1 MTHATE
7 PLVTIRDLSVEFPTS
22 QGVVRAVDSV
32 SFEMQPGE
40 IVGLVGESASGKS
53 TLGLSLLRMVP
64 RPGRV
69 SAHEITFAGV
79 DIQAAS
85 EAEMRRIRGAEI
97 ALIVQDALATLNP
110 VTTIG
115 EQVMHI
121 LRDHKAPGGRA
132 EHRARALRAFEEVRL
147 PDPEGVMTKYAHEL
161 SGGMQ
166 QRVAIAQGLLLEPQ
180 LIVADEP
187 TTALDVTVQA
197 QILEL
202 LRGISTRRGT
212 SMIFVTHDLAT
223 VAEICDRVLVMYA
236 GRIVESGRVDEV
248 FADPQHP
255 YTRALLASLLP
266 LGGTPPE
273 RLDAIPG
280 QPPRVDDW
288 PTGCRFHPR
297 CPRFRMLGDPE
308 ICRTTDPVPDRSLP
322 HWAACHF
329 ANEEKSA

>member
-1 MTHATE
+1 
-7 PLVTIRDLSVEFPTS
+7 
-22 QGVVRAVDSV
+22 
-32 SFEMQPGE
+32 
-40 IVGLVGESASGKS
+40 
-53 TLGLSLLRMVP
+53 
-64 RPGRV
+64 
-69 SAHEITFAGV
+69 
-79 DIQAAS
+79 
-85 EAEMRRIRGAEI
+85 
-97 ALIVQDALATLNP
+97 
-110 VTTIG
+110 
-115 EQVMHI
+115 MHI

-197 QILEL
+197 QILDL

-297 CPRFRMLGDPE
+297 CPRFRMLGEPE

>member
-1 MTHATE
+1 MTHKPE
-7 PLVTIRDLSVEFPTS
+7 PLVSIRGLSVEFPTA
-22 QGVVRAVDSV
+22 QGTVRAVDSA
-32 SFEMQPGE
+32 SFDIQPGE

-64 RPGRV
+64 QPGRV
-69 SAHEITFAGV
+69 VADEITFAGV
-79 DIQAAS
+79 DIQQAN
-85 EAEMRRIRGAEI
+85 ETEMRRIRGAKI

-115 EQVMHI
+115 EQIMHI
-121 LRDHKAPGGRA
+121 LRDHQAPGGRA
-132 EHRARALRAFEEVRL
+132 EHRARALNALAEVRL
-147 PDPEGVMTKYAHEL
+147 PDPEGIMRKYAHEL

-166 QRVAIAQGLLLEPQ
+166 QRVAIAQGLLLEPH
-180 LIVADEP
+180 LIIADEP

-202 LRGISTRRGT
+202 LRGIAQRRGT
-212 SMIFVTHDLAT
+212 SIIFVTHDLAT

-236 GRIVESGRVDEV
+236 GRIVESGQVDHV

-266 LGGTPPE
+266 LDGTPPE

-288 PTGCRFHPR
+288 PSGCRFRPR
-297 CPRFRMLGDPE
+297 CPLFQQLGEPGACHTE
-308 ICRTTDPVPDRSLP
+308 PVPERALA

-329 ANEEKSA
+329 TSEEKIA